1 MANHTGY
8 TDKQLMTFFMDAYI
22 DGDHIVRWRSN
33 DQIPFQDMLADF
45 RSMGWIDEDAQLGIL
60 IYQPQCSEVSQH
72 ILERYL
78 VVASPSHDVVMVD
91 VGTHELLH

>member
-22 DGDHIVRWRSN
+22 DHDHIVRWRSN

-45 RSMGWIDEDAQLGIL
+45 RAMGWIDEDAQLGSSL
-60 IYQPQCSEVSQH
+60 LREK
-72 ILERYL
+72 EDEEFW
-78 VVASPSHDVVMVD
+78 ATHDI
-91 VGTHELLH
+91 TKPKEAK